1 MKACLD
7 CLPCLARNAIVLARR
22 SARGDAALEGR
33 IAAAGMRILG
43 AAAEAGYPLPPPCYA
58 RQLIDNALA
67 MSGGAVPDPWAEE
80 KRKSTELALRLMEQ
94 MGLSTNDNCHNC
106 SQITNVNLSTGGTR
120 SCASVAVAQ
129 ERDPPEMPD
138 FEKRLRLA
146 IAGNILD
153 FSIYADLDIA
163 AAMET
168 MTEAFTKPICGA
180 LRTTRPTSGGR
191 AACPQ
196 AAVLVSELK
205 RRMDEAKSIL
215 WIFDNCGEAVFDRLL
230 IEPYREKIT
239 FAVRGKPAFNDL
251 TRAELAESGYPEG
264 FTAGGV
270 VSNDDGVP
278 GVVDATCG
286 DAFRAAF
293 SRSDLIIAKG
303 QANFETMSDRTDKP
317 IAFLFLAKCPVVCRE
332 VGAQPQTIQVVLHN
346 F

>member
-7 CLPCLARNAIVLARR
+7 CLPCLARNATELARR

-33 IAAAGMRILG
+33 IAAEGMRILG
-43 AAAEAGYPLPPPCYA
+43 RAAEEGYTLPPPCYA

-67 MSGGAVPDPWAEE
+67 MCDGAVPDPWAEE
-80 KRKSTELALRLMEQ
+80 KRKSTELALKLVER
-94 MGLSTNDNCHNC
+94 MGLFTNDNCHNC
-106 SQITNVNLSTGGTR
+106 SPIANINLSTGGTR

-129 ERDPPEMPD
+129 ERDPPDMSE

-168 MTEAFTKPICGA
+168 MKEAFTKPICGT
-180 LRTTRPTSGGR
+180 L
-191 AACPQ
+191 AASSADAQERVPPSDI
-196 AAVLVSELK
+196 VVELK
-205 RRMDEAKSIL
+205 RRMDAAKSIL

-239 FAVRGKPAFNDL
+239 LAVRGKPAFNDL

-264 FTAGGV
+264 FAAGGV

-293 SRSDLIIAKG
+293 SRADLIVAKG

-332 VGAQPQTIQVVLHN
+332 VGAHPQTIQVILRN

>member
-1 MKACLD
+1 MCD
-7 CLPCLARNAIVLARR
+7 
-22 SARGDAALEGR
+22 
-33 IAAAGMRILG
+33 
-43 AAAEAGYPLPPPCYA
+43 
-58 RQLIDNALA
+58 
-67 MSGGAVPDPWAEE
+67 GAVPDPWAEE
-80 KRKSTELALRLMEQ
+80 KRKSTELALKLVER
-94 MGLSTNDNCHNC
+94 MGLFTNDNCHNC
-106 SQITNVNLSTGGTR
+106 SPIANINLSTGGTR

-129 ERDPPEMPD
+129 ERDPPEMSE

-168 MTEAFTKPICGA
+168 MKEAFTKPICGT
-180 LRTTRPTSGGR
+180 L
-191 AACPQ
+191 AASSADAQERVPPSDI
-196 AAVLVSELK
+196 VVELK
-205 RRMDEAKSIL
+205 RRMDAAKSIL

-239 FAVRGKPAFNDL
+239 LAVRGKPAFNDL

-264 FTAGGV
+264 FAAGGV

-293 SRSDLIIAKG
+293 SRADLIVAKG

-332 VGAQPQTIQVVLHN
+332 VGAHPQTIQVILRN

>member
-7 CLPCLARNAIVLARR
+7 CLPCLARNATELARR

-33 IAAAGMRILG
+33 IAAEGMRILG

-80 KRKSTELALRLMEQ
+80 KKTSTELALKLMDRLDEIP
-94 MGLSTNDNCHNC
+94 GWDPNSFE
-106 SQITNVNLSTGGTR
+106 
-120 SCASVAVAQ
+120 SC
-129 ERDPPEMPD
+129 
-138 FEKRLRLA
+138 LRLA

-168 MTEAFTKPICGA
+168 MATAFTKPVDA
-180 LRTTRPTSGGR
+180 
-191 AACPQ
+191 
-196 AAVLVSELK
+196 AAVATLRAK
-205 RRMDEAKSIL
+205 MDAAKSIL

-230 IEPYREKIT
+230 MEPYREKIT
-239 FAVRGKPAFNDL
+239 LAVRGKPAFNDL

-264 FTAGGV
+264 YAAGGV

-293 SRSDLIIAKG
+293 SRADLIIAKG
-303 QANFETMSDRTDKP
+303 QANFETMSERTDKP
-317 IAFLFLAKCPVVCRE
+317 IAFLFLAKCPVVCRA
-332 VGAQPQTIQVVLHN
+332 VGAEPKTIQVLLRGGGNVIK
-346 F
+346 

>member
-1 MKACLD
+1 MRACLD
-7 CLPCLARNAIVLARR
+7 CLPCLARNATELARR
-22 SARGDAALEGR
+22 SARGDVALEGR
-33 IAAAGMRILG
+33 IAAEGMRILG

-58 RQLIDNALA
+58 RQLIDNALV

-80 KRKSTELALRLMEQ
+80 KRKSTELALKLMERLDERA
-94 MGLSTNDNCHNC
+94 GGGDDYEAARVPLPRTAPSLRGSGTLAAST
-106 SQITNVNLSTGGTR
+106 SEF
-120 SCASVAVAQ
+120 A
-129 ERDPPEMPD
+129 
-138 FEKRLRLA
+138 KRLRLA

-168 MTEAFTKPICGA
+168 MTQAFTKPME
-180 LRTTRPTSGGR
+180 T
-191 AACPQ
+191 
-196 AAVLVSELK
+196 AAVAELK

-230 IEPYREKIT
+230 MEPYREKVT
-239 FAVRGKPAFNDL
+239 LAVRGKPAFNDL
-251 TRAELAESGYPEG
+251 TRAELAESGYPEE
-264 FTAGGV
+264 FAAGGI

-286 DAFRAAF
+286 GAFRAAF
-293 SRSDLIIAKG
+293 ASADLIVAKG

>member
-7 CLPCLARNAIVLARR
+7 CLPCLARNATELARR

-33 IAAAGMRILG
+33 IAAEGMRILG

-80 KRKSTELALRLMEQ
+80 KRKSTEMALKLMARLDEIP
-94 MGLSTNDNCHNC
+94 GWARDAVAVNCDPPV
-106 SQITNVNLSTGGTR
+106 TAGGTQFI
-120 SCASVAVAQ
+120 AS
-129 ERDPPEMPD
+129 E

-168 MTEAFTKPICGA
+168 MATAFTKPVD
-180 LRTTRPTSGGR
+180 TV
-191 AACPQ
+191 
-196 AAVLVSELK
+196 AVAELK

-230 IEPYREKIT
+230 MEPYREKIT
-239 FAVRGKPAFNDL
+239 LAVRGKPAFNDL

-264 FTAGGV
+264 YAAGGV

-286 DAFRAAF
+286 TAFRAAF
-293 SRSDLIIAKG
+293 SRADLIIAKG
-303 QANFETMSDRTDKP
+303 QANFETMSARTDKP

-332 VGAQPQTIQVVLHN
+332 VEAQPQTIQVVLHN
-346 F
+346 FERTIEK